1 MAKNNYTQ
9 SKEWQEYL
17 KLIAERPEAFRN
29 DENLIIELDSKKV
42 QDFVEKSGKKIGVV
56 YSSPYNIMV
65 VDLVSNASGSCF
77 AYERLLPAVQGSA
90 VVVIPC
96 YKGSYVLLKQYRHA
110 LRDFQYAFPRGF
122 GEVGLSDEE
131 NAYKELEEEL
141 GAQAITT
148 KKLGTVVADSG
159 MSGNIVSIFVCEID
173 KTVLKNGYEGI
184 CEMITLTG
192 LEMENW
198 IAEGKITDGFTLA
211 AWALLKSSN
220 K

>member
-29 DENLIIELDSKKV
+29 DENLIIELDPKKV

-65 VDLVSNASGSCF
+65 VDLVSNASGSYF

-90 VVVIPC
+90 VVVIP
-96 YKGSYVLLKQYRHA
+96 YYNGSYVLLKQYRHA

-131 NAYKELEEEL
+131 NAHKELEEEL

-184 CEMITLTG
+184 CEMITLTD
-192 LEMENW
+192 LEMESR

-211 AWALLKSSN
+211 AWTLLKSSN